1 MSQDTQGQCTR
12 LLRQADHPNRA
23 EALIPIVYEE
33 LRAIA
38 RRRLARERAGHTL
51 QTTALVNEAYMRLL
65 GGDEQVPWNDRLHF
79 FNAAAQAMRHI
90 LLEHARNRGR
100 KKRGGGRQRVPLDVI
115 DLADDVDGSRVLEVD
130 EAITRLEERDPKLA
144 QLVKLRF
151 FTGLTA
157 EETAEALGT
166 SVATV
171 RRDWKLARAWLAREL
186 GAGPD
191 DGEAARRSGGD

>member
-1 MSQDTQGQCTR
+1 MSRDLEGQCTR

-38 RRRLARERAGHTL
+38 RRRLANERAGHTL
-51 QTTALVNEAYMRLL
+51 QATALVNEVYMRLL
-65 GGDEQVPWNDRLHF
+65 GGNEQIPWNDRLHF
-79 FNAAAQAMRHI
+79 FNAAAQAMRHL

-100 KKRGGGRQRVPLDVI
+100 QKRGGGRQRVPLDVI
-115 DLADDVDGSRVLEVD
+115 DLAVVVEERRVVEVD
-130 EAITRLEERDPKLA
+130 EAITRLEARDAALA

-157 EETAEALGT
+157 EETAQALGV

-186 GAGPD
+186 GDEAD
-191 DGEAARRSGGD
+191 DDNGARDDQ

>member
-1 MSQDTQGQCTR
+1 MSQDPQGQCTR
-12 LLRQADHPNRA
+12 LLRQANHPNRA

-38 RRRLARERAGHTL
+38 RRRLAGERAGHTL
-51 QTTALVNEAYMRLL
+51 QATALVNEAYMRLL
-65 GGDEQVPWNDRLHF
+65 GGDEQVPWNDRVHF
-79 FNAAAQAMRHI
+79 FNAAAQAMRHV

-100 KKRGGGRQRVPLDVI
+100 QKRGGGRQRLSLDVI
-115 DLADDVDGSRVLEVD
+115 DLADVADEQQILDVDD
-130 EAITRLEERDPKLA
+130 AITRLEARDPKLA

-157 EETAEALGT
+157 GETAEALGV
-166 SVATV
+166 SVAAV

-186 GAGPD
+186 GDGAE
-191 DGEAARRSGGD
+191 DGEAARRGD